1 VAAANGFPATVDE
14 VVRFLLYE
22 IPQDEQDAIANMT
35 EDRLHGLHAGLGM
48 WLRNSLRLWESRSEL
63 LVTTGATNP
72 DDASAIIIVAF
83 WKRLQADRPKL
94 H

>member
-1 VAAANGFPATVDE
+1 MAAANGFPATVDE

-35 EDRLHGLHAGLGM
+35 EDRLHELHAGLGM

-63 LVTTGATNP
+63 VAATGATHP
-72 DDASAIIIVAF
+72 DDASAIIILAF